1 MREIADALG
10 YIGSND
16 YRFAGQPVCALN
28 PNHAEHLAKGGYDK
42 AQLKQSL
49 FELAKRPVREF
60 RRASYFEHRQSELGE
75 DLPDDRL
82 IPLTERPED
91 LLIIVAGGSGAGWH
105 NLCIPS
111 FGNTR
116 AVTVAVA

>member
-1 MREIADALG
+1 
-10 YIGSND
+10 
-16 YRFAGQPVCALN
+16 
-28 PNHAEHLAKGGYDK
+28 
-42 AQLKQSL
+42 L

-60 RRASYFEHRQSELGE
+60 SSPRFFEPRSRELGD

-82 IPLTERPED
+82 IALTEHPED
-91 LLIIVAGGSGAGWH
+91 VLIIVAGGSGAGVH

-116 AVTVAVA
+116 AVTVAVT